1 MKKLTLILLS
11 TLTIAAGTYYLVQK
25 EQAAMFTGPILYG
38 TTDNGKLYKID
49 VMNCTACPIANLTG
63 FDDGVKDLLVLP
75 NGDILLMGGD
85 GLYRYTLPNPNP
97 IWYNNERYGGS
108 VIGANGIIYLSR
120 GFPLPEGLVS
130 YDPATN
136 TTTFLGN
143 WPPNWVVTEFFYQNG
158 VLYAQANASGNRMT
172 VQVNLTNPDQSTIV
186 HNSSPMV
193 FNGGTTNG
201 GYTTTIVSGLKRL
214 HLYNAVTNTAE
225 QICDLSAFLPGG
237 GGALTGLTDLPP
249 GVQEAPC
256 LCSTFAGSVTILREE
271 FGGAPGQ
278 LCGDFA

>member
-1 MKKLTLILLS
+1 MKKFILFLLS
-11 TLTIAAGTYYLVQK
+11 TLTIAAGTFYFVQK
-25 EQAAMFTGPILYG
+25 EQAVLLTGPILYG
-38 TTDNGKLYKID
+38 TKDNGKLFKID

-63 FDDGVKDLLVLP
+63 FDDGVQDLLVLP

-97 IWYNNERYGGS
+97 IWSNNEIYGGS

-120 GFPLPEGLVS
+120 AFPAPLGLVS

-143 WPPNWVVTEFFYQNG
+143 WPPNWAVSEFFYQNG
-158 VLYAQANASGNRMT
+158 VLYAHAAISGNQTT
-172 VQVNLTNPDQSTIV
+172 VQINLANPDQSTIV
-186 HNSSPMV
+186 HNNSLL
-193 FNGGTTNG
+193 FWNGGTTNG

-237 GGALTGLTDLPP
+237 GGNWTY
-249 GVQEAPC
+249 
-256 LCSTFAGSVTILREE
+256 
-271 FGGAPGQ
+271 
-278 LCGDFA
+278 

>member
-1 MKKLTLILLS
+1 VPLLASPFLFLVHQQKQVFHMKKFTLILLS
-11 TLTIAAGTYYLVQK
+11 TLTIAAGTYYFVQK
-25 EQAAMFTGPILYG
+25 EQATMMTGPILYG
-38 TTDNGKLYKID
+38 TTGFGNIYKID

-63 FDDGVKDLLVLP
+63 FDDGVRDLLVLP

-97 IWYNNERYGGS
+97 IWSNNERYGGS

-120 GFPLPEGLVS
+120 AFPLPEGLVS

-143 WPPNWVVTEFFYQNG
+143 WPPNWVVSEFFYQNG
-158 VLYAQANASGNRMT
+158 VLYAIATAGNPPMT
-172 VQVNLTNPDQSTIV
+172 VQINLTNPDQSTIV

-237 GGALTGLTDLPP
+237 GL
-249 GVQEAPC
+249 
-256 LCSTFAGSVTILREE
+256 
-271 FGGAPGQ
+271 
-278 LCGDFA
+278 